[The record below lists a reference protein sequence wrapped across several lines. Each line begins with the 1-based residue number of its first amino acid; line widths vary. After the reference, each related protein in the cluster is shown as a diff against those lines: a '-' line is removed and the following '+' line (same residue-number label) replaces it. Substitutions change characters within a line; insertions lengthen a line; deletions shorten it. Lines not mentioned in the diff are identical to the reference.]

1 MNGEVSKSP
10 SALSTLRRHLH
21 SAPTCL
27 ALICIL
33 YTLALPLTN
42 KDILKGY
49 LPWYDY
55 ILAHGRFAALADN
68 FAQYTPPYL
77 YLLSIGS
84 LANGLLPSF
93 LIIKLIAIAGT
104 LCLASGFFW
113 LITALDYPGATRLP
127 VLWLMLLPTV
137 LLNGP
142 WWGQTDAFYAG
153 PLLFAIGEVLRR
165 RMLTAVM
172 AVGLAFSFKMQ
183 AVFIAPLFLA
193 LLLTRR
199 IPWAYLP
206 VPLIVYLGMMVPSWL
221 AGRPLHDLLGIYGG
235 QADAYQ
241 QLAKNAPNFWTYLE
255 GLHLVTY
262 STGVPIG
269 LGLGIGATA
278 WLGYMGWREKKLDPE
293 TLLLIAAAG
302 AIILPFV
309 LPKMHNR
316 YFFLGD
322 ILSFTRAVIFP
333 SARRTRIAALMQAG
347 SLLSGLAFVIGLPAG
362 APVGAIF
369 MTWALILTLH
379 ELRDHFHPQRAAA
392 MIPATF

>member
-1 MNGEVSKSP
+1 MDEWRWTNGEVSKSQ
-10 SALSTLRRHLH
+10 SVLVELRRRLD
-21 SAPTCL
+21 SAPNCL
-27 ALICIL
+27 VLICIL
-33 YTLALPLTN
+33 YALVIPFTN
-42 KDILKGY
+42 TDISKGY

-55 ILAHGRFAALADN
+55 IVAHGRFAALADN
-68 FAQYTPPYL
+68 FASYTPPYL

-104 LCLASGFFW
+104 IGLAFGFFW
-113 LITALDYPGATRLP
+113 LITALDYQGARRLP

-137 LLNGP
+137 FLNGP
-142 WWGQTDAFYAG
+142 WWGQTDTFYAG

-165 RMLTAVM
+165 RPLTAMM
-172 AVGLAFSFKMQ
+172 AVGLALSFKMQ
-183 AVFIAPLFLA
+183 AVFIAPLLLA

-199 IPWAYLP
+199 VPWAYLAIP
-206 VPLIVYLGMMVPSWL
+206 PIIYAAMMIPSWL
-221 AGRPLHDLLGIYGG
+221 AGRPVNDLIGIYGG
-235 QADAYQ
+235 QADTFQ

-255 GLHLVTY
+255 GVHLVAY

-269 LGLGIGATA
+269 LGLGVGATA
-278 WLGYMGWREKKLDPE
+278 WLGYLGWRERKLDPE

-322 ILSFTRAVIFP
+322 VLSFARAILFP

-347 SLLSGLAFVIGLPAG
+347 SFLSGLAFVIGLPAG

-369 MTWALILTLH
+369 MTAAVVLTLH
-379 ELRDHFHPQRAAA
+379 ELRDRLRV
-392 MIPATF
+392 

>member
-1 MNGEVSKSP
+1 MNGEVSKTL
-10 SALSTLRRHLH
+10 SALVELRRRLH
-21 SAPTCL
+21 SAPACI

-33 YTLALPLTN
+33 YGLAIPLTN

-49 LPWYDY
+49 MPWYDY
-55 ILAHGRFAALADN
+55 IVAHGRFAALADN
-68 FAQYTPPYL
+68 FADYTPPYL

-104 LCLASGFFW
+104 IGLAFGFFW
-113 LITALDYPGATRLP
+113 LISALDYPEARRLP
-127 VLWLMLLPTV
+127 ALWLMLLPTV
-137 LLNGP
+137 FLNGP

-165 RMLTAVM
+165 RPLTAMM
-172 AVGLAFSFKMQ
+172 AVGIALSFKMQ
-183 AVFIAPLFLA
+183 AVFIAPLLLA

-199 IPWAYLP
+199 IPWAYLAIP
-206 VPLIVYLGMMVPSWL
+206 PIIYAAMMIPSWL
-221 AGRPLHDLLGIYGG
+221 AGRPVNDLIGIYGG
-235 QADAYQ
+235 QADTFQ

-255 GLHLVTY
+255 GVHLVAY

-269 LGLGIGATA
+269 LGLGVGATA
-278 WLGYMGWREKKLDPE
+278 WLGYVGWRERKLDPE

-322 ILSFTRAVIFP
+322 VLSFARAILFP

-347 SLLSGLAFVIGLPAG
+347 SFLSGLAFVIGLPAG

-369 MTWALILTLH
+369 MTAAVVLTLH
-379 ELRDHFHPQRAAA
+379 ELRDRLRA
-392 MIPATF
+392 

>member
-1 MNGEVSKSP
+1 MNGEVSKTL
-10 SALSTLRRHLH
+10 SALVELRRRLH
-21 SAPTCL
+21 SAPACI

-33 YTLALPLTN
+33 YGLAIPLTN

-49 LPWYDY
+49 MPWYDY
-55 ILAHGRFAALADN
+55 IVAHGRFAALADN
-68 FAQYTPPYL
+68 FADYTPPYL

-104 LCLASGFFW
+104 IGLAFGFFW
-113 LITALDYPGATRLP
+113 LITALDYQGARRLP

-137 LLNGP
+137 FLNGP

-165 RMLTAVM
+165 RPLTAMM
-172 AVGLAFSFKMQ
+172 AVGLALSFKMQ
-183 AVFIAPLFLA
+183 AVFIAPLLLA
-193 LLLTRR
+193 LLLARR
-199 IPWAYLP
+199 IPWAYLAIP
-206 VPLIVYLGMMVPSWL
+206 PIIYAAMMIPSWL
-221 AGRPLHDLLGIYGG
+221 AGRPVNDLIGIYGA
-235 QADAYQ
+235 QADTFQ
-241 QLAKNAPNFWTYLE
+241 QLARDAPYFWTYLE
-255 GLHLVTY
+255 GGHLVAY

-269 LGLGIGATA
+269 LGLGVGATA
-278 WLGYMGWREKKLDPE
+278 WLGYLGWRERKLDPE

-322 ILSFTRAVIFP
+322 VLSFARAILFP

-347 SLLSGLAFVIGLPAG
+347 SFLSGLAFVIGLPAG

-369 MTWALILTLH
+369 MTAAVVLTLH
-379 ELRDHFHPQRAAA
+379 ELRDRLRV
-392 MIPATF
+392 